1 MTSSSGTSPS
11 GCGKLVGTGR
21 PICRAERHL
30 NEGERDGGCRGP
42 EGRMFWLSSTEVDA
56 GAKVHSQQCP
66 TRVLPPPQVLE
77 EAGLAW
83 RVGQAPDVHG
93 T

>member
-30 NEGERDGGCRGP
+30 NEGERDGGCR
-42 EGRMFWLSSTEVDA
+42 EGQRGGCS
-56 GAKVHSQQCP
+56 G
-66 TRVLPPPQVLE
+66 
-77 EAGLAW
+77 
-83 RVGQAPDVHG
+83 
-93 T
+93 